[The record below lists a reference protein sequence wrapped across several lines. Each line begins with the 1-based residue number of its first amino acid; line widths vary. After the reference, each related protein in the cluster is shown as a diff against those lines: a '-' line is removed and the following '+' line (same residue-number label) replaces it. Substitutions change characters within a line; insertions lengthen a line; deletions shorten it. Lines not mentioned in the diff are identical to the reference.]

1 MEDFELQKQLYK
13 GKASLLYKAVCKVS
27 GMFVA
32 LKLYR
37 KARLSQLNW
46 YPGKATQDLPCNIH
60 AKESSQVK
68 EHAQAPM
75 GWPAG
80 AAGDQDTQPTAA

>member
-1 MEDFELQKQLYK
+1 MEDYELHKQLYK
-13 GKASLLYKAVCKVS
+13 GKASLLFKAICKRS

-46 YPGKATQDLPCNIH
+46 YQVGLPLCVVQH
-60 AKESSQVK
+60 SL
-68 EHAQAPM
+68 HLR
-75 GWPAG
+75 G
-80 AAGDQDTQPTAA
+80 